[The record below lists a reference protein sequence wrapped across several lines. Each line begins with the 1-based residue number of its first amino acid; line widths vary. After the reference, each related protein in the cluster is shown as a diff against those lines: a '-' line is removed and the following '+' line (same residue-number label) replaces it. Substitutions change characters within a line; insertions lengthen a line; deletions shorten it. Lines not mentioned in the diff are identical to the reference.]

1 MTQHPKHYQNT
12 PTQLPFI
19 MKDGYK
25 GAQET
30 KKTLKK
36 LYTVRP
42 CHDIRPW
49 PNTYYKQEIMTEN
62 SSPKTFLSK
71 KQHNV
76 STCQVPDEDMKQN
89 VCTVSRKKKCF
100 CMYNF
105 LLNIIERG
113 NKHNTGVNNTVNSK
127 TL

>member
-1 MTQHPKHYQNT
+1 
-12 PTQLPFI
+12 

-62 SSPKTFLSK
+62 SSPENISFQETAQRFNLS
-71 KQHNV
+71 
-76 STCQVPDEDMKQN
+76 
-89 VCTVSRKKKCF
+89 
-100 CMYNF
+100 
-105 LLNIIERG
+105 G
-113 NKHNTGVNNTVNSK
+113 A
-127 TL
+127 